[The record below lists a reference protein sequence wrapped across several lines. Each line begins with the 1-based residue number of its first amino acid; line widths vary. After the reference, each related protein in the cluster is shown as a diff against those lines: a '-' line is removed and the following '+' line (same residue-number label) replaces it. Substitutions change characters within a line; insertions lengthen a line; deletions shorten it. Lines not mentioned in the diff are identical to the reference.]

1 MGALYASK
9 SKKNAKTEGAVIVF
23 EDEASFQQ
31 TPTLRATWARRGCQ
45 PQIPT
50 RGERNTQKIFG
61 AVSLN
66 VSAGLKMG

>member
-50 RGERNTQKIFG
+50 RGERK
-61 AVSLN
+61 
-66 VSAGLKMG
+66 